1 MSKTDNELKTDT
13 VVIGSGIVGLACA
26 REIAQKGY
34 QVVVLE
40 KHGRSG
46 EETSSRNSGVIH
58 SGIYYPTGSKK
69 ATLCVE
75 GNRLLYE
82 YVKNR
87 NIAYRNTG
95 KIIVASTVD
104 EVEKLERLFRKGLD
118 NNVKHLSI
126 LSKREVI
133 KYQPEIIAE
142 QGLYCP
148 SSGIVDVPELIQSLE
163 AELQELGVIIAYN
176 SIVEDIHIDS
186 CSGFKLMVRGQENYS
201 INAQRLVNSAG
212 LHAVDLAKKMKEI
225 PREIIPKAYY
235 AKGHYFQLGGKHPF
249 TDKLIYP
256 LNEKDGLGIHVTL
269 DISGKV
275 RFGPDVTWIEEIDYS
290 FDEDLRESFV
300 EVIKTYWPNLNPEK
314 LTPDYAGIRPK
325 IYGPNDEPA
334 DFLIQTSKE
343 HKISGLV
350 NLLGIESPGLTSSF
364 AVAREVVKNLF

>member
-1 MSKTDNELKTDT
+1 MSKTGNKVKTDT
-13 VVIGSGIVGLACA
+13 VVIGSGVVGLACA
-26 REIAQKGY
+26 REIAQKGD

-75 GNRLLYE
+75 GNGLLYD
-82 YVKNR
+82 YVKSK
-87 NIAYRNTG
+87 NIAYKNTG
-95 KIIVASTVD
+95 KVIVASTAD
-104 EVEKLERLFRKGLD
+104 EVEKLEQLLRKGVD
-118 NNVKHLSI
+118 NDVKHLTM
-126 LSKREVI
+126 LSKREVT

-142 QGLYCP
+142 RGLYCP

-176 SIVEDIHIDS
+176 SVVEDIHVDS
-186 CSGFKLMVRGQENYS
+186 HSELQLMVRGQENYS
-201 INAQRLVNSAG
+201 INAQKVVNSAG
-212 LHAVDLAKKMKEI
+212 LYAVELATKIKEI

-249 TDKLIYP
+249 TDKLVYP

-300 EVIKTYWPNLNPEK
+300 EVIQSYWPNLNSEK
-314 LTPDYAGIRPK
+314 LTPDYTGIRPK

-334 DFLIQTSKE
+334 DFIIQTSKE
-343 HKISGLV
+343 HKINGLV

-364 AVAREVVKNLF
+364 AIAREVVKSLF

>member
-26 REIAQKGY
+26 REIAQKGD

-148 SSGIVDVPELIQSLE
+148 SSGIVDVSELIQSLE

-201 INAQRLVNSAG
+201 INAQKVVNSAG
-212 LHAVDLAKKMKEI
+212 LHAVDLATKIKEI

-235 AKGHYFQLGGKHPF
+235 AKGHYFQLGGNHPF

-314 LTPDYAGIRPK
+314 LTPDYTGIRPK

-364 AVAREVVKNLF
+364 AMAREVVKNLF

>member
-1 MSKTDNELKTDT
+1 MSKTDNGLKTDT

-26 REIAQKGY
+26 REIAKKGD
-34 QVVVLE
+34 QVVILE
-40 KHGRSG
+40 QYGRSG

-58 SGIYYPTGSKK
+58 SGIYYPTGSRK

-75 GNRLLYE
+75 GNSLLYE

-87 NIAYRNTG
+87 NVAYRNTG
-95 KIIVASTVD
+95 KIIIASTVD
-104 EVEKLERLFRKGLD
+104 EVEKVERLFRKGLD
-118 NNVKHLSI
+118 NDVKHLKI
-126 LSKREVI
+126 LSKSEVI
-133 KYQPEIIAE
+133 KYQPEIVAE

-176 SIVEDIHIDS
+176 SRVEDIHIES
-186 CSGFKLMVRGQENYS
+186 NSEFKVVVSGQENYS

-314 LTPDYAGIRPK
+314 LTPDYTGIRPK